1 MGCLKMV
8 AIFIIAMM
16 GSLTPQ
22 TKLFC
27 KFFLK
32 IDWNAFLGSIIII
45 FIAQKQMGFSQHK
58 GFSLNFLYDIF
69 FHFFIFYT
77 M

>member
-1 MGCLKMV
+1 
-8 AIFIIAMM
+8 
-16 GSLTPQ
+16 
-22 TKLFC
+22 
-27 KFFLK
+27 
-32 IDWNAFLGSIIII
+32 
-45 FIAQKQMGFSQHK
+45 MGFSQHK